1 MARGRSPGYD
11 DQREMILRHAAELF
25 ARRGYPATSMNEVA
39 EACGLSKPT
48 IYHYFRDKYNLLV
61 HIADGHVSRLHALVE
76 EVEGQH
82 LEPEA
87 RLRELIHRFVEE
99 YAEAHHAH
107 RVLTED
113 VRFLQPEDSE
123 RILGKERAVVAVFAR
138 AVAQMRPDTEAA
150 GLAKALTMLLFGMVC
165 AGLCSG
171 AAMRSC
177 AACARP
183 NSRWRKGRCDCAWR
197 DRKPCR
203 PCDGPMRGTCAPHS
217 ALVLRRP
224 FWVCV
229 PRHGPNWNPAG
240 RPACCWR
247 QKN

>member
-99 YAEAHHAH
+99 YAEALHAH

-150 GLAKALTMLLFGMVC
+150 GLAKALTMLLFGMINWMFTWLRPD
-165 AGLCSG
+165 GNLDYE
-171 AAMRSC
+171 AMAPIVADLFFGGVPAVRL
-177 AACARP
+177 P
-183 NSRWRKGRCDCAWR
+183 GP
-197 DRKPCR
+197 KPE
-203 PCDGPMRGTCAPHS
+203 A
-217 ALVLRRP
+217 
-224 FWVCV
+224 V
-229 PRHGPNWNPAG
+229 P
-240 RPACCWR
+240 
-247 QKN
+247 

>member
-150 GLAKALTMLLFGMVC
+150 GLAKALTMLLFGMINWMFTWLRPD
-165 AGLCSG
+165 GNLDYE
-171 AAMRSC
+171 AMAPIVADLFFGGVPAVRL
-177 AACARP
+177 P
-183 NSRWRKGRCDCAWR
+183 GP
-197 DRKPCR
+197 KPE
-203 PCDGPMRGTCAPHS
+203 A
-217 ALVLRRP
+217 
-224 FWVCV
+224 V
-229 PRHGPNWNPAG
+229 P
-240 RPACCWR
+240 
-247 QKN
+247 